1 MINAL
6 PDNKAI
12 QYQGIDHGVMSGPL
26 FTYTQCTYRLIIYTH
41 QQVNKS
47 SVIALLNGRQASAP
61 WILKNAP
68 RAGRKD
74 YRSPTQSP
82 ENNKIKDLQ
91 AMTG

>member
-1 MINAL
+1 MYASVNY
-6 PDNKAI
+6 P
-12 QYQGIDHGVMSGPL
+12 HP
-26 FTYTQCTYRLIIYTH
+26 
-41 QQVNKS
+41 QQINKS
-47 SVIALLNGRQASAP
+47 SVIALLNGGRASAP

-68 RAGRKD
+68 RTGRKD